1 MNIAESI
8 VLPACYLAPISY
20 YKILVECSDK
30 SIYLEQFE
38 NFPKQTYRNRTSILG
53 ANGKLNLYIP
63 VQKGKELHTI
73 FKDVRINYD
82 ADWQRLHW
90 LTLQA
95 AYRSSAYF
103 EYYEDEFAPFYEK
116 KHEFLFDFNLKLTE
130 KILSLL
136 KAGIDLQLTPA
147 YSSDYAENTDFRSL
161 IHPKK
166 EPIRSIKPYQQV
178 FSDRFEF
185 IADLS
190 IVDLLFNRGPQS
202 MDRLLE

>member
-63 VQKGKELHTI
+63 VQKGKEVHTI